1 MVLNLT
7 LRNLMPDK
15 LYESTDGFKCT
26 LDQMVK
32 IEPEW
37 AANRIRE
44 GEKAAVQVKQLEAQ
58 IYELEKPEK
67 VKTINDFVYVRKDVI
82 FGILNGIEKEEK

>member
-1 MVLNLT
+1 MT
-7 LRNLMPDK
+7 DK

-26 LDQMVK
+26 LNQMVK

-44 GEKAAVQVKQLEAQ
+44 GEKAAAQVIELEGRL
-58 IYELEKPEK
+58 YELEKPEK
-67 VKTINDFVYVRKDVI
+67 VKTINEFVYVRKDVI
-82 FGILNGIEKEEK
+82 FNILNGIESDNQ